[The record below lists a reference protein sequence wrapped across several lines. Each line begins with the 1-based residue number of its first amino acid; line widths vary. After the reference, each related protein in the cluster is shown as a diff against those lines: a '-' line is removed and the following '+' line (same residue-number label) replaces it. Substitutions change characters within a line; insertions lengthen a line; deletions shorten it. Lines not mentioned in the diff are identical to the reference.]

1 LWIEIEG
8 LVDRPLRMR
17 LVTID
22 AGGYAGLHDHR
33 NRSTLVYVREGV
45 ITDYP
50 AGGGEPKEYAAGQ
63 ALVEGAGGLPHWV
76 EIKGKT
82 PAVLIAVDLNQV

>member
-1 LWIEIEG
+1 
-8 LVDRPLRMR
+8 
-17 LVTID
+17 VTID

-33 NRSTLVYVREGV
+33 NRPTLVYVREGA

-50 AGGGEPKEYAAGQ
+50 GGGGEAKEYAAGQ

-76 EIKGKT
+76 ENKGKT
-82 PAVLIAVDLNQV
+82 PAVLIAVDIFKSQ